1 MVGGRARTWD
11 TRAVSVNVGAS
22 EPSEVAVLREL
33 LEQERGKV
41 RALED
46 IGVALGSTL
55 DLNELL
61 ALVVARVSQVVDA
74 DRSTLYLLDEDTG
87 ELWSKVAEGESI
99 SEIRLKVGD
108 GLSGWVA
115 QSGRS
120 VNIKDA
126 YLDKRFDPYWDKK
139 TGYRTRS
146 ILCVP
151 MKNHHGRILGVIQAL
166 NKRDSYFT
174 LDDETLLGAL
184 ASQAAVCVENSKLF
198 LSVVGKNMELLE
210 TKNRLER
217 KVKELDVLVEI
228 ANVAATAG
236 KLDDLLEG
244 VLARAMRAIDAEAGS
259 ILLADENTGDL
270 RFRTAMGGAPEA
282 VKRVRI
288 KAGEG
293 ICGWVATHGE
303 PQIVNDVHRDDRHSR
318 ELEDDIGYHPRS
330 VLCVPLR
337 WEDGVGALELL
348 NKARGDADFTE
359 DDLKLAAVI
368 AGQVSSAIGLARGRE
383 RREREER
390 LSTIGQLLSG
400 VLHDLKTPITVISG
414 AVQLLVSERDEVK
427 RQTLADRVVR
437 QVGMI
442 NSLVRETL
450 AFARGET
457 TLWVRK
463 VYLHKYFGDL
473 EEQLSQ
479 EFRGR
484 GMAVKLE
491 LHDRGVAHFDQHKV
505 QRAIHNLARNALEAF
520 AGKPGT
526 LTLTVDRRQPDGSL
540 IVKVSDDGPG
550 ISEEI
555 RGRLFESFAT
565 YGKSGGTGLGLAIV
579 KKIAQDHGGNV
590 EVESRPGLTTFT
602 IALPEQA
609 DERESRPPTGTRSAL
624 EA

>member
-1 MVGGRARTWD
+1 
-11 TRAVSVNVGAS
+11 VSVNVGESEPGAS
-22 EPSEVAVLREL
+22 EPAEVGQLREL
-33 LEQERGKV
+33 LEAERAKV

-61 ALVVARVSQVVDA
+61 ALVLTRVSEVVDA

-87 ELWSKVAEGESI
+87 ELWSKVAQGEQI
-99 SEIRLKVGD
+99 VEIRLKVGE
-108 GLSGWVA
+108 GLAGWVA
-115 QSGRS
+115 QGGRA

-126 YLDKRFDPYWDKK
+126 YQDSRFDQHWDRK

-166 NKRDSYFT
+166 NKRGGYFGV
-174 LDDETLLGAL
+174 DDESLLSAL

-198 LSVVGKNMELLE
+198 LSVVGKNMELIE
-210 TKNRLER
+210 TQSQLER
-217 KVKELDVLVEI
+217 KVRELDVLVEI

-244 VLARAMRAIDAEAGS
+244 VLGRAMRAIDAEAGS
-259 ILLADENTGDL
+259 ILISDDDTGEL
-270 RFRTAMGGAPEA
+270 RFRCAVGGDPEA

-293 ICGWVATHGE
+293 ICGWVALHGE
-303 PQIVNDVHRDDRHSR
+303 PQIVNDVRNDKRHSR

-337 WEDGVGALELL
+337 WEEGVGALELL
-348 NKARGDADFTE
+348 NKSRGEANFSE

-368 AGQVSSAIGLARGRE
+368 AGNVSSAIGLARARE

-390 LSTIGQLLSG
+390 LSTVGQLLSG

-414 AVQLLVSERDEVK
+414 AVQLLVTEKDEGK
-427 RQTLADRVVR
+427 RQVLADRVVR

-442 NSLVRETL
+442 NSLIRETL
-450 AFARGET
+450 AFAKGET
-457 TLWVRK
+457 TLWLRK
-463 VYLHKYFGDL
+463 VYLHTFFADL
-473 EEQLSQ
+473 EAQLIQ

-484 GMAVKLE
+484 GMSVR
-491 LHDRGVAHFDQHKV
+491 LHLGDRGVAHFDQHKL
-505 QRAIHNLARNALEAF
+505 QRAILNLARNAAEALN
-520 AGKPGT
+520 GRPGT
-526 LTLTVDRRQPDGSL
+526 LTLGVERRADGALL
-540 IVKVSDDGPG
+540 ITITDDGPG
-550 ISEEI
+550 ISDEI
-555 RGRLFESFAT
+555 RGKLFESFTT
-565 YGKSGGTGLGLAIV
+565 YGKVGGTGLGLAIV
-579 KKIAQDHGGNV
+579 RKIVLDHGGSIDV
-590 EVESRPGLTTFT
+590 DSRPGCTTFT
-602 IALPEQA
+602 IVLPQKSEA
-609 DERESRPPTGTRSAL
+609 PGPRPTSSERSSV

>member
-1 MVGGRARTWD
+1 M
-11 TRAVSVNVGAS
+11 SVNVGKN
-22 EPSEVAVLREL
+22 EPGANDPAEVGQLRDL
-33 LEQERGKV
+33 LEQERSKV

-61 ALVVARVSQVVDA
+61 SLVVTRVSEVVDA

-87 ELWSKVAEGESI
+87 ELWSKVAQGEQVV
-99 SEIRLKVGD
+99 EIRLTVGE
-108 GLSGWVA
+108 GLAGWVA
-115 QSGRS
+115 QGGRA

-126 YLDKRFDPYWDKK
+126 YQDARFDQHWDRK

-166 NKRDSYFT
+166 NKRGGYFSV
-174 LDDETLLGAL
+174 DDESLLSAL

-198 LSVVGKNMELLE
+198 LSVVGKNMELIE
-210 TKNRLER
+210 TQSQLER

-228 ANVAATAG
+228 ATVAATAG

-259 ILLADENTGDL
+259 ILISDDDTGEL
-270 RFRTAMGGAPEA
+270 RFGCAVGGDPEA

-293 ICGWVATHGE
+293 ICGWVALHGE
-303 PQIVNDVHRDDRHSR
+303 PQIVNDVRNDKRHSR
-318 ELEDDIGYHPRS
+318 QLEDDIGYHPRS

-337 WEDGVGALELL
+337 WEEGVGALELL
-348 NKARGDADFTE
+348 NKSNGEGHFSE

-368 AGQVSSAIGLARGRE
+368 AGNVSSAIGLSRARD
-383 RREREER
+383 RREREDR
-390 LSTIGQLLSG
+390 LSTVGQLLSG

-414 AVQLLVSERDEVK
+414 AAQLLVTEKDEGK
-427 RQTLADRVVR
+427 RQVLADRVVR

-442 NSLVRETL
+442 NSLIRETL
-450 AFARGET
+450 AFAKGET
-457 TLWVRK
+457 TLWLRK
-463 VYLHKYFGDL
+463 VYLHTFFADL
-473 EEQLSQ
+473 EAQLIQ

-484 GMAVKLE
+484 GMSVRLR
-491 LHDRGVAHFDQHKV
+491 LGDRGVAHFDQHKV
-505 QRAIHNLARNALEAF
+505 QRAILNLARNAAEALN
-520 AGKPGT
+520 GKPGA
-526 LTLTVDRRQPDGSL
+526 LTLGVDRRADGALL
-540 IVKVSDDGPG
+540 ITITDDGPG
-550 ISEEI
+550 ISDEI
-555 RGRLFESFAT
+555 RGRLFESFTT
-565 YGKSGGTGLGLAIV
+565 YGKVGGTGLGLAIV
-579 KKIAQDHGGNV
+579 RKIVLDHGGSID
-590 EVESRPGLTTFT
+590 VESRPGNTTFT
-602 IALPEQA
+602 IVLPQKSEA
-609 DERESRPPTGTRSAL
+609 PRPSPSERSPL

>member
-1 MVGGRARTWD
+1 M
-11 TRAVSVNVGAS
+11 SVNVGAS
-22 EPSEVAVLREL
+22 EPSDVALLKEL
-33 LEQERGKV
+33 LEQERAKV

-61 ALVVARVSQVVDA
+61 ALVVARVSQVMDA
-74 DRSTLYLLDEDTG
+74 DRSTLYLLDEDTS
-87 ELWSKVAEGESI
+87 ELWSKVAEGEAI
-99 SEIRLKVGD
+99 TEIRLRVGD
-108 GLSGWVA
+108 GLAGWVA
-115 QSGRS
+115 QSGRA

-126 YLDKRFDPYWDKK
+126 YLDKRFDPFWDKK

-166 NKRDSYFT
+166 NKARDGYFT
-174 LDDETLLGAL
+174 MDDETLLGAL

-217 KVKELDVLVEI
+217 KVRELDVLVEI

-236 KLDDLLEG
+236 KLDDLLQG
-244 VLARAMRAIDAEAGS
+244 VLSRAMRAIDAEAGS
-259 ILLADENTGDL
+259 ILLSDETTGDL
-270 RFRTAMGGAPEA
+270 RFRCAVGGAPEA

-348 NKARGDADFTE
+348 NKSRGEADFTE

-400 VLHDLKTPITVISG
+400 VIHDLKTPITVISG
-414 AVQLLVSERDEVK
+414 ATQLLVAERDEAK
-427 RQTLADRVVR
+427 RQSLADRVVR

-442 NSLVRETL
+442 NSLIRETL
-450 AFARGET
+450 GFARGET
-457 TLWVRK
+457 SLWVRK
-463 VYLHKYFGDL
+463 VYLHKFFGDL
-473 EEQLSQ
+473 EEQLTQ
-479 EFRGR
+479 EFRAR
-484 GMAVKLE
+484 GMTVKLD
-491 LHDRGVAHFDQHKV
+491 LKDRGVAHFDQHKI
-505 QRAIHNLARNALEAF
+505 QRALHNLARNALEAF

-526 LTLTVDRRQPDGSL
+526 FTIGVDRRAGDGAL
-540 IVKVSDDGPG
+540 VITVSDDGPG

-565 YGKSGGTGLGLAIV
+565 YGKAGGTGLGLAIV
-579 KKIAQDHGGNV
+579 KKIILDHGGSIDV
-590 EVESRPGLTTFT
+590 DSRPGLTTFT
-602 IALPEQA
+602 LIIPEQQ
-609 DERESRPPTGTRSAL
+609 DGRESRPPNTERSAV

>member
-1 MVGGRARTWD
+1 
-11 TRAVSVNVGAS
+11 VSVNVGVS
-22 EPSEVAVLREL
+22 EPSDLSLLKEQ
-33 LEQERGKV
+33 LEQERAKV

-61 ALVVARVSQVVDA
+61 ALVVTRVSQVIEA
-74 DRSTLYLLDEDTG
+74 DRSTLYLLDEETG
-87 ELWSKVAEGESI
+87 ELWSKVAEGEAI
-99 SEIRLKVGD
+99 SEIRLRVGE
-108 GLSGWVA
+108 GLAGWVA
-115 QSGRS
+115 QSGRA

-126 YLDKRFDPYWDKK
+126 YLDKRFDSFWDKR

-166 NKRDSYFT
+166 NKRDGYFSI
-174 LDDETLLGAL
+174 DDETLLGAL

-217 KVKELDVLVEI
+217 KVRELDVLVEI

-259 ILLADENTGDL
+259 ILLGDDNTGDL
-270 RFRTAMGGAPEA
+270 RFRCAMGGAPEA

-293 ICGWVATHGE
+293 ICGWVAAHGE
-303 PQIVNDVHRDDRHSR
+303 PQIVNDVRRDDRHSR
-318 ELEDDIGYHPRS
+318 DLEDDIGYHPRN

-337 WEDGVGALELL
+337 WQDGGGALELL
-348 NKARGDADFTE
+348 NKSRGEVDFTE

-368 AGQVSSAIGLARGRE
+368 AGQVSSAIGLARARE

-414 AVQLLVSERDEVK
+414 AVQLLVAERDEGK
-427 RQTLADRVVR
+427 RQALADRVVR

-442 NSLVRETL
+442 NSLMRETL
-450 AFARGET
+450 AFARGES

-463 VYLHKYFGDL
+463 VYLHKFFGDL
-473 EEQLSQ
+473 EEQLAQ

-484 GMAVKLE
+484 QMAVKLD
-491 LHDRGVAHFDQHKV
+491 LRDRGVAHFDQHKI
-505 QRAIHNLARNALEAF
+505 QRALHNLARNAAEAF

-526 LTLTVDRRQPDGSL
+526 LTIKVDRRPTDNSL
-540 IVKVSDDGPG
+540 IITVSDDGPG

-565 YGKSGGTGLGLAIV
+565 YGKVGGTGLGLAIV
-579 KKIAQDHGGNV
+579 KKIALDHGGSIN
-590 EVESRPGLTTFT
+590 VESRPGLTTFT
-602 IALPEQA
+602 LVLPEQEP
-609 DERESRPPTGTRSAL
+609 DRESRPPTERSAV

>member
-1 MVGGRARTWD
+1 MVGGGARTWD
-11 TRAVSVNVGAS
+11 TRTVSVNVGAS
-22 EPSEVAVLREL
+22 EPSDLSLLKEQ
-33 LEQERGKV
+33 LEQERAKV

-61 ALVVARVSQVVDA
+61 ALVVTRVSQVIEA
-74 DRSTLYLLDEDTG
+74 DRSTLYLLDEETG
-87 ELWSKVAEGESI
+87 ELWSKVAEGEAI
-99 SEIRLKVGD
+99 SEIRLKVGE
-108 GLSGWVA
+108 GLAGWVA
-115 QSGRS
+115 QSGRA

-126 YLDKRFDPYWDKK
+126 YLDKRFDSFWDKR

-151 MKNHHGRILGVIQAL
+151 MKNHHGRILGVIQTL
-166 NKRDSYFT
+166 NKRDGYFSV
-174 LDDETLLGAL
+174 DDETLLGAL

-217 KVKELDVLVEI
+217 KVRELDVLVEI

-244 VLARAMRAIDAEAGS
+244 VLTRAMRAIDAEAGS
-259 ILLADENTGDL
+259 ILLSDEHTGDL
-270 RFRTAMGGAPEA
+270 RFRCAMGGAPEA
-282 VKRVRI
+282 VKRVKI

-293 ICGWVATHGE
+293 ICGWVAMNGE
-303 PQIVNDVHRDDRHSR
+303 PQIVNDVRRDDRHSR

-337 WEDGVGALELL
+337 WQDGVGALELL
-348 NKARGDADFTE
+348 NKSRGEVDFTE

-368 AGQVSSAIGLARGRE
+368 AGQVSSAIGLARARE

-414 AVQLLVSERDEVK
+414 AVQLLVAERDEGK
-427 RQTLADRVVR
+427 RQQLADRVVR

-442 NSLVRETL
+442 NSLMRETL
-450 AFARGET
+450 AFARGES

-463 VYLHKYFGDL
+463 VYLHKFFQDL
-473 EEQLSQ
+473 EEQLAQ

-484 GMAVKLE
+484 GMSVKLD
-491 LHDRGVAHFDQHKV
+491 LRDRGVAHFDQHKI
-505 QRAIHNLARNALEAF
+505 QRALHNLARNAAEAF

-526 LTLTVDRRQPDGSL
+526 LGIKVDRRPTDSAL
-540 IVKVSDDGPG
+540 IITVSDDGPG

-565 YGKSGGTGLGLAIV
+565 YGKAGGTGLGLAIV
-579 KKIAQDHGGNV
+579 KKIATDHGGTID
-590 EVESRPGLTTFT
+590 VESRPGLTTFT
-602 IALPEQA
+602 LVLPEQEP
-609 DERESRPPTGTRSAL
+609 DRESRPPTERSAV

>member
-1 MVGGRARTWD
+1 
-11 TRAVSVNVGAS
+11 VSVNVGAS
-22 EPSEVAVLREL
+22 EPSDVALLKEL
-33 LEQERGKV
+33 LEQERAKV

-61 ALVVARVSQVVDA
+61 ALVVARVSQVMDA
-74 DRSTLYLLDEDTG
+74 DRSTLYLLDEDSG
-87 ELWSKVAEGESI
+87 ELWSKVAEGEAI
-99 SEIRLKVGD
+99 TEIRLRVGD
-108 GLSGWVA
+108 GLAGWVA
-115 QSGRS
+115 QNGRA

-126 YLDKRFDPYWDKK
+126 YLDKRFDPFWDKK

-166 NKRDSYFT
+166 NKARDGYFSM
-174 LDDETLLGAL
+174 DDETLLGAL

-217 KVKELDVLVEI
+217 KVRELDVLVEI

-244 VLARAMRAIDAEAGS
+244 VLGRAMRAIDAEAGS
-259 ILLADENTGDL
+259 ILLSDETTGDL
-270 RFRTAMGGAPEA
+270 RFRCAVGGAPEA

-293 ICGWVATHGE
+293 ICGWVAVHGE
-303 PQIVNDVHRDDRHSR
+303 PQIVNDVRRDDRHSR

-348 NKARGDADFTE
+348 NKSRGDADFTE

-400 VLHDLKTPITVISG
+400 VIHDLKTPITVISG
-414 AVQLLVSERDEVK
+414 AVQLLVAERDEAK
-427 RQTLADRVVR
+427 RQGLADRVVR

-442 NSLVRETL
+442 NSLIRETL

-457 TLWVRK
+457 SLWVRK
-463 VYLHKYFGDL
+463 VYLHKFFGDL
-473 EEQLSQ
+473 EEQLTQ
-479 EFRGR
+479 EFRAR
-484 GMAVKLE
+484 GMTVKME
-491 LHDRGVAHFDQHKV
+491 MRDRGVAHFDQHKL
-505 QRAIHNLARNALEAF
+505 QRALHNLARNALEAF

-526 LTLTVDRRQPDGSL
+526 FTICVDKRPSDGALWVTVT
-540 IVKVSDDGPG
+540 DDGPG

-565 YGKSGGTGLGLAIV
+565 YGKAGGTGLGLAIV
-579 KKIAQDHGGNV
+579 KKIIQDHGGTID
-590 EVESRPGLTTFT
+590 VESRPGHTVFT
-602 IALPEQA
+602 IIIPEQQ
-609 DERESRPPTGTRSAL
+609 DGRESRPPTTERSAV

>member
-1 MVGGRARTWD
+1 M
-11 TRAVSVNVGAS
+11 SVNVGESEPGAS
-22 EPSEVAVLREL
+22 EPAEVGQLREL
-33 LEQERGKV
+33 LEAERAKV

-61 ALVVARVSQVVDA
+61 ALVLTRVSEVVDA

-87 ELWSKVAEGESI
+87 ELWSKVAQGEQI
-99 SEIRLKVGD
+99 VEIRLKVGE
-108 GLSGWVA
+108 GLAGWVA
-115 QSGRS
+115 QGGRA

-126 YLDKRFDPYWDKK
+126 YQDSRFDQHWDRK

-166 NKRDSYFT
+166 NKRGGYFGV
-174 LDDETLLGAL
+174 DDESLLSAL

-198 LSVVGKNMELLE
+198 LSVVGKNMELIE
-210 TKNRLER
+210 TQSQLER
-217 KVKELDVLVEI
+217 KVRELDVLVEI

-244 VLARAMRAIDAEAGS
+244 VLGRAMRAIDAEAGS
-259 ILLADENTGDL
+259 ILISDDDTGEL
-270 RFRTAMGGAPEA
+270 RFRCAVGGDPEA

-293 ICGWVATHGE
+293 ICGWVALHGE
-303 PQIVNDVHRDDRHSR
+303 PQIVNDVRNDKRHSR

-337 WEDGVGALELL
+337 WEEGVGALELL
-348 NKARGDADFTE
+348 NKSRGEANFSE

-368 AGQVSSAIGLARGRE
+368 AGNVSSAIGLARARE

-390 LSTIGQLLSG
+390 LSTVGQLLSG

-414 AVQLLVSERDEVK
+414 AVQLLVTEKDEGK
-427 RQTLADRVVR
+427 RQVLADRVVR

-442 NSLVRETL
+442 NSLIRETL
-450 AFARGET
+450 AFAKGET
-457 TLWVRK
+457 TLWLRK
-463 VYLHKYFGDL
+463 VYLHTFFADL
-473 EEQLSQ
+473 EAQLIQ

-484 GMAVKLE
+484 GMSVR
-491 LHDRGVAHFDQHKV
+491 LHLGDRGVAHFDQHKL
-505 QRAIHNLARNALEAF
+505 QRAILNLARNAAEALN
-520 AGKPGT
+520 GRPGT
-526 LTLTVDRRQPDGSL
+526 LTLGVERRADGALL
-540 IVKVSDDGPG
+540 ITITDDGPG
-550 ISEEI
+550 ISDEI
-555 RGRLFESFAT
+555 RGKLFESFTT
-565 YGKSGGTGLGLAIV
+565 YGKVGGTGLGLAIV
-579 KKIAQDHGGNV
+579 RKIVLDHGGSIDV
-590 EVESRPGLTTFT
+590 DSRPGCTTFT
-602 IALPEQA
+602 IVLPQKSEA
-609 DERESRPPTGTRSAL
+609 PGPRPTPSERSSV

>member
-1 MVGGRARTWD
+1 MSVSVGRA
-11 TRAVSVNVGAS
+11 
-22 EPSEVAVLREL
+22 EPSDVKLLREL
-33 LEQERGKV
+33 LEQERAKV

-61 ALVVARVSQVVDA
+61 ALVVSRVSQVLDA
-74 DRSTLYLLDEDTG
+74 ERSTLYLLDEDTS
-87 ELWSKVAEGESI
+87 ELWSKVAQGEEVV
-99 SEIRLKVGD
+99 EIRLQVGE
-108 GLSGWVA
+108 GLAGWVA
-115 QSGRS
+115 QNGRG

-126 YLDKRFDPYWDKK
+126 YLDPRFDPVWDRK

-146 ILCVP
+146 IMCVP
-151 MKNHHGRILGVIQAL
+151 MKNHHGRTLGVIQAL

-174 LDDETLLGAL
+174 VEDESLLGAL
-184 ASQAAVCVENSKLF
+184 AAQAAVCVENSKLF

-217 KVKELDVLVEI
+217 KVRELDVLVEI
-228 ANVAATAG
+228 AGVAATAG
-236 KLDDLLEG
+236 KLDDMLQG
-244 VLARAMRAIDAEAGS
+244 VLTRAMRAIDAEAGS
-259 ILLADENTGDL
+259 ILLSDDQTGDL
-270 RFRTAMGGAPEA
+270 RFRCAMGGAPEA

-293 ICGWVATHGE
+293 ICGWVAAHGE
-303 PQIVNDVHRDDRHSR
+303 PQIVNDVRRDQRHSR
-318 ELEDDIGYHPRS
+318 KLEDDIGYHPRS
-330 VLCVPLR
+330 VMCVPLR

-348 NKARGDADFTE
+348 NKARGEADFTE

-368 AGQVSSAIGLARGRE
+368 AGHVSSAIGLARARE

-414 AVQLLVSERDEVK
+414 AVQLLVTERDEVK

-437 QVGMI
+437 QVGVI
-442 NSLVRETL
+442 NSLIRETL

-457 TLWVRK
+457 SLWVRK
-463 VYLHKYFGDL
+463 VYLQKYFGDL
-473 EEQLSQ
+473 EEQLAQ

-484 GMAVKLE
+484 GMTVKLE
-491 LHDRGVAHFDQHKV
+491 LHDRGIAHFDQHKL
-505 QRAIHNLARNALEAF
+505 QRALHNLARNAAEALG
-520 AGKPGT
+520 GKAGT
-526 LTLTVDRRQPDGSL
+526 LTLSVDRRQSDGALVIS
-540 IVKVSDDGPG
+540 VTDDGPG

-565 YGKSGGTGLGLAIV
+565 FGKAGGTGLGLAIV
-579 KKIAQDHGGNV
+579 RKIVQDHGGSI
-590 EVESRPGLTTFT
+590 EVESRPGHTTFT
-602 IALPEQA
+602 LSLPQGTS
-609 DERESRPPTGTRSAL
+609 DRESRPLPVERTPI

>member
-1 MVGGRARTWD
+1 M
-11 TRAVSVNVGAS
+11 SVNVGDR
-22 EPSEVAVLREL
+22 EPGELGEAAELREL
-33 LEQERGKV
+33 LEQERAKV

-61 ALVVARVSQVVDA
+61 SLVLTRVSEVVDA
-74 DRSTLYLLDEDTG
+74 ERSTLYLLDEDTG
-87 ELWSKVAEGESI
+87 ELWSKVTQGEEVV
-99 SEIRLKVGD
+99 EIRLRVGE
-108 GLSGWVA
+108 GLAGWVA
-115 QSGRS
+115 QGGRS

-126 YLDKRFDPYWDKK
+126 YQDSRFDQHWDRK

-166 NKRDSYFT
+166 NKRGGYFSV
-174 LDDETLLGAL
+174 DDESLLSAL

-198 LSVVGKNMELLE
+198 LSVVGKNMELIE
-210 TKNRLER
+210 TQSQLER
-217 KVKELDVLVEI
+217 KVRELDVLVEI

-244 VLARAMRAIDAEAGS
+244 VLGRAMRAIDAEAGS
-259 ILLADENTGDL
+259 ILISDDHTGEL
-270 RFRTAMGGAPEA
+270 RFRCAVGGAPEA

-293 ICGWVATHGE
+293 ICGWVALHGE
-303 PQIVNDVHRDDRHSR
+303 PQIVNDVRRDGRHSR

-348 NKARGDADFTE
+348 NKSRGEANFSE

-368 AGQVSSAIGLARGRE
+368 AGNVSSAIGLARARE

-390 LSTIGQLLSG
+390 LSTVGQLLSG

-414 AVQLLVSERDEVK
+414 SVQLLVTEKDEGK
-427 RQTLADRVVR
+427 RQVLADRVVR

-442 NSLVRETL
+442 NSLIRETL
-450 AFARGET
+450 AFAKGET
-457 TLWVRK
+457 SLWLRK
-463 VYLHKYFGDL
+463 VYLHQFFADL
-473 EEQLSQ
+473 EAQLAQ

-484 GMAVKLE
+484 GMKVQLS
-491 LHDRGVAHFDQHKV
+491 LNDRGVAHFDQHKL
-505 QRAIHNLARNALEAF
+505 QRALLNLARNAAEALN
-520 AGKPGT
+520 GKPGT
-526 LTLTVDRRQPDGSL
+526 LTLGVDRRADGALL
-540 IVKVSDDGPG
+540 ITITDDGPG

-555 RGRLFESFAT
+555 RGKLFESFT
-565 YGKSGGTGLGLAIV
+565 THGKVGGTGLGLAIV
-579 KKIAQDHGGNV
+579 RKIVQDHGGTIDV
-590 EVESRPGLTTFT
+590 DSVPGATTFT
-602 IALPEQA
+602 IVLPQKTDAAETRLVPS
-609 DERESRPPTGTRSAL
+609 ERSSV